1 MKLTMG
7 KKLGLGFGLGLAAL
21 IVLTVLGYRGL
32 SHNLKAARL
41 INTGSHFQTSI
52 AQAQGAYGLGV
63 QKLTEGLIRSD
74 HPQAAIKALDN
85 YKSKSGEW
93 LEGPTRVELER
104 LIPSVRRNLQMIQ
117 DLNTK
122 FQQSAQDLKDY
133 LDKGELP
140 LAISQ
145 YFQTTAPLVEQ
156 LSQQY
161 AQIQTEIQTRVAE
174 ANGALIQ
181 TSQKYQNLLYFWGG
195 LLSLGFV
202 VLGFFLG
209 RNLVGSLKRTVE
221 GLGQASSE
229 VAAASGQ
236 VAQASQQLAEASTQQ
251 AASLEETSASMEEMA
266 GTVKQNSLNAEECNR
281 HMLQTHEKT
290 REVHKSL
297 RATKDFMLTISQS
310 GESIKKIIRN
320 IDEIAFQT
328 NLLALNAAVEA
339 ARAGEAGK
347 GFAVVADE
355 VRNLAQR
362 AAEAAKTTDGLIGE
376 TAKQIE
382 MGTVQIQETLTK
394 FYDMGDSAKKVND
407 LVGEIASASQEQ
419 AQGVIQING
428 AVAQM
433 DKVVQSNAANAEES
447 ASAAEELAAQAEVM
461 KNHVL
466 ELMGMVTSGYRD
478 NQKPRLISGARTP
491 KKLKLDHQTGRLPEA
506 AASPTGSRTPAP
518 VEPRMVHP
526 EEIIPMEDKDFR
538 DF

>member
-7 KKLGLGFGLGLAAL
+7 KKIGLGFGLGLAAL
-21 IVLTVLGYRGL
+21 IILTVLGFRGL
-32 SHNLKAARL
+32 SHNLETARL
-41 INTGSHFQTSI
+41 IATGSDIQNSI
-52 AQAQGAYGLGV
+52 AQAHEAYVLGI

-74 HPQAAIKALDN
+74 YPPTAVKALDN
-85 YKSKSGEW
+85 YKSKSAEW
-93 LEGPTRVELER
+93 LEGSTRVELEK
-104 LIPSVRRNLQMIQ
+104 LIPSTRRNLQILQ
-117 DLNTK
+117 DLNKK
-122 FQQSAQDLKDY
+122 FQQSVQNLKDY
-133 LDKGELP
+133 FDQGEVP
-140 LAISQ
+140 VAINH

-156 LSQQY
+156 LSQHY
-161 AQIQTEIQTRVAE
+161 AQIQSEVQTRLEE
-174 ANGALIQ
+174 ANKSLIQ
-181 TSQKYQNLLYFWGG
+181 TSQSYQNLIYFWGG
-195 LLSLGFV
+195 LFSLGFV

-209 RNLVGSLKRTVE
+209 RHLVRSLKRTVE
-221 GLGQASSE
+221 GLEQASSE

-266 GTVKQNSLNAEECNR
+266 GTVKQNCLNAEECNR

-297 RATKDFMLTISQS
+297 RATKDVMVTISQS

-394 FYDMGDSAKKVND
+394 FYDMGDSAKKVNE
-407 LVGEIASASQEQ
+407 LVSEIASASQEQ
-419 AQGVIQING
+419 AQGVIQINS

-466 ELMGMVTSGYRD
+466 ELLGMVTSGYQD
-478 NQKPRLISGARTP
+478 NQKPRLISQARSLQ
-491 KKLKLDHQTGRLPEA
+491 KLKLDNQTGRLPEA
-506 AASPTGSRTPAP
+506 AASPTGSRAP
-518 VEPRMVHP
+518 VPAEPRMVHP